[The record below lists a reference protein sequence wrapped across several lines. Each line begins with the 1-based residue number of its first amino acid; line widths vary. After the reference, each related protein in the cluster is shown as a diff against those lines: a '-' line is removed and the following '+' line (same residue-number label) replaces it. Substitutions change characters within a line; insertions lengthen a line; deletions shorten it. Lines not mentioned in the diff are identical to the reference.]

1 MTDLSKVDPDFVCT
15 FILYLK
21 IEAQFREFIS
31 TCFSYSNEENVLK
44 KKLKISKK
52 NLRGVEF
59 DESGCLLLTISKDK
73 TFRILDTETW
83 AVKWVFF

>member
-1 MTDLSKVDPDFVCT
+1 MCHIVKFHQCVC
-15 FILYLK
+15 
-21 IEAQFREFIS
+21 
-31 TCFSYSNEENVLK
+31 SYSNEANELK

-59 DESGCLLLTISKDK
+59 DESGASLLNISKDK

-83 AVKWVFF
+83 TVK

>member
-1 MTDLSKVDPDFVCT
+1 MTDLSKVDPDQFVPFQSNDGT
-15 FILYLK
+15 I
-21 IEAQFREFIS
+21 QFMMLMLIS
-31 TCFSYSNEENVLK
+31 SYNNDENVLK

-59 DESGCLLLTISKDK
+59 DESGSSLLTISKDK

-83 AVKWVFF
+83 AVK

>member
-1 MTDLSKVDPDFVCT
+1 MTDLSKVDTDLDVHLLSRMGTHFQKL
-15 FILYLK
+15 IHNY
-21 IEAQFREFIS
+21 
-31 TCFSYSNEENVLK
+31 FSYSNEENVLK

-59 DESGCLLLTISKDK
+59 DESGGSLLTISKDK

-83 AVKWVFF
+83 AVK